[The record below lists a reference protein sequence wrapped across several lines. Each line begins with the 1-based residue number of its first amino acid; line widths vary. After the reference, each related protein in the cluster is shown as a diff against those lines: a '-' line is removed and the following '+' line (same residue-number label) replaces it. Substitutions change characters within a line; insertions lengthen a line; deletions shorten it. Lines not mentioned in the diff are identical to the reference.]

1 MTLPQAD
8 VKFYLDHV
16 KVVIEGA
23 TDEAL
28 SAAAH
33 QIEGAAKVK
42 VTENGQVDTGFMRSA
57 IYTVAKTGS
66 GYGAAQAEAQGKAGG
81 QKRAMAPEQRLPGDK
96 NTRAAVVAGANY
108 SIYQEAAQSF
118 LFAGADAV
126 KTDIGGTVERV
137 YREKVHD

>member
-1 MTLPQAD
+1 MPQAD

-28 SAAAH
+28 AAAAH

-42 VTENGQVDTGFMRSA
+42 VTENDQVDTGFMRSA
-57 IYTVAKTGS
+57 IYTVTRKGS
-66 GYGAAQAEAQGKAGG
+66 GYGGAQAEAQGKSGG
-81 QKRAMAPEQRLPGDK
+81 KKRAMAHEEKLPADK

-118 LFAGADAV
+118 LYAGADAE
-126 KTDIGGTVERV
+126 KDNIGGTVEAV
-137 YREKVHD
+137 YREQVHD